1 MIRSMSTAVT
11 GLRGHQQKL
20 DVIGNNIANV
30 NTVAFKKSQ
39 ARFEDLLS
47 QTIQGATAPLT
58 RGGINPSQVGMGM
71 RVSAIVDIHFQGAI
85 TSTDR
90 ETDLAI
96 EGDGFFIVSD
106 GSREYYTRDGSFGRD
121 AAGELVNANGL
132 KLMGWRDE
140 GEELEPMHIPLGE
153 SMVARPSQNLGFTG
167 NLDALGGWDTA
178 VSKGVGDSVDI
189 ASGDFMT
196 GAATSV
202 FGYTLTYAAHTAAAG
217 TSAVSDFSIAAN
229 QLNISYDALD
239 AAAANLTVVNFVGGA
254 AGAAGA
260 VWSEALGIHTLTV
273 TMEAGV
279 SYDVDALEDL
289 IRNATEEDPG
299 DRPVEADANYNVTVA
314 AGTDVFSLANVG
326 DTAGVTLAAGVS
338 ASWAASDPPDGTYTY
353 DGLNS
358 TFGTVEYEGTV
369 ANLDELTGA
378 AGGDVVT
385 IAATP
390 SPEAEYTYEY
400 YIYDSLGR
408 RYSVDYTFV
417 PQGNNTWDYD
427 LEVRDTNG
435 NLQPFTPLGTDPAG
449 APNGSLVFTSLGALD
464 TANSTIPAIRFSPPG
479 AAQLNITPDFARTTQ
494 LAGTNSLLVREQ
506 DGYAAGELVAFY
518 ISRTG
523 SIIGTYT
530 NGMVEEL
537 GQIGM
542 AFFSNPEG
550 LIKEGGNLYMETA
563 NSGEVRIGL
572 PGTEGRGLISSSA
585 LEMSNTDLAFEFTE
599 LITTSRA
606 FQANTRVVTTSDEVL
621 VEVINMKR

>member
-71 RVSAIVDIHFQGAI
+71 RVSSIVDIHFQGAI
-85 TSTDR
+85 TNTDR

-96 EGDGFFIVSD
+96 EGEGFFVVSD
-106 GSREYYTRDGSFGRD
+106 GRREYYTRDGSFGRD

-132 KLMGWRDE
+132 KLMGWRNDA
-140 GEELEPMHIPLGE
+140 GELEPMHIPLGE
-153 SMVARPSQNLGFTG
+153 RMVARPSQNLGFTG
-167 NLDALGGWDTA
+167 NLNAMNYQMPINEVQVVDLDGATA
-178 VSKGVGDSVDI
+178 G
-189 ASGDFMT
+189 T
-196 GAATSV
+196 
-202 FGYTLTYAAHTAAAG
+202 YTLTFGADTTG
-217 TSAVSDFSIAAN
+217 PIA
-229 QLNISYDALD
+229 YDAD
-239 AAAANLTVVNFVGGA
+239 AATVQAALEGLASIGAGNVNVTGVDGGPWTITFQGALASNDVAELTVDGSSLTDGNP
-254 AGAAGA
+254 
-260 VWSEALGIHTLTV
+260 TV
-273 TMEAGV
+273 TTSNQG
-279 SYDVDALEDL
+279 
-289 IRNATEEDPG
+289 
-299 DRPVEADANYNVTVA
+299 RPEM
-314 AGTDVFSLANVG
+314 
-326 DTAGVTLAAGVS
+326 
-338 ASWAASDPPDGTYTY
+338 
-353 DGLNS
+353 
-358 TFGTVEYEGTV
+358 
-369 ANLDELTGA
+369 
-378 AGGDVVT
+378 
-385 IAATP
+385 
-390 SPEAEYTYEY
+390 AEQYTYEY
-400 YIYDSLGR
+400 YVYDSLGR
-408 RYSVDYTFV
+408 RYAVDYTFTPV
-417 PQGNNTWDYD
+417 GGNTWNYALSVSDAGGANVPVAAGATGTLVY
-427 LEVRDTNG
+427 
-435 NLQPFTPLGTDPAG
+435 TPLG
-449 APNGSLVFTSLGALD
+449 ALNV
-464 TANSTIPAIRFSPPG
+464 AASTIPEVTFAPPPL
-479 AAQLNITPDFARTTQ
+479 AAQLVINQDFAMTTQ
-494 LAGTNSLLVREQ
+494 FAGQNSLLVREQ

-523 SIIGTYT
+523 SIVGTYT

-537 GQIGM
+537 GQIAM

-572 PGTEGRGLISSSA
+572 PGTEGRGLISSSS

>member
-71 RVSAIVDIHFQGAI
+71 RVSSIVDIHFQGAI

-132 KLMGWRDE
+132 KLMGWRNGDD
-140 GEELEPMHIPLGE
+140 ELEPMHIPLGE

-167 NLDALGGWDTA
+167 NLDARSYQMPINEVHVVDLDGATA
-178 VSKGVGDSVDI
+178 G
-189 ASGDFMT
+189 T
-196 GAATSV
+196 
-202 FGYTLTYAAHTAAAG
+202 YTLTFGADTTGPIAFNADAATVQAALVG
-217 TSAVSDFSIAAN
+217 LPSIG
-229 QLNISYDALD
+229 ALD
-239 AAAANLTVVNFVGGA
+239 VLV
-254 AGAAGA
+254 AGAIGGP
-260 VWSEALGIHTLTV
+260 WTV
-273 TMEAGV
+273 TFQG
-279 SYDVDALEDL
+279 AL
-289 IRNATEEDPG
+289 
-299 DRPVEADANYNVTVA
+299 A
-314 AGTDVFSLANVG
+314 ATDV
-326 DTAGVTLAAGVS
+326 
-338 ASWAASDPPDGTYTY
+338 
-353 DGLNS
+353 
-358 TFGTVEYEGTV
+358 
-369 ANLDELTGA
+369 DELTINGA
-378 AGGDVVT
+378 GLTGGSPSVT
-385 IAATP
+385 TAAQGR
-390 SPEAEYTYEY
+390 PEVADQYTYEY
-400 YIYDSLGR
+400 YVYDSLGR
-408 RYSVDYTFV
+408 RYAVDYTFV
-417 PQGNNTWDYD
+417 PQVNNTWNYTLAVADEGGANVPIAAGATGQLVY
-427 LEVRDTNG
+427 
-435 NLQPFTPLGTDPAG
+435 TPLG
-449 APNGSLVFTSLGALD
+449 ALNV
-464 TANSTIPAIRFSPPG
+464 AASTIPDVTFTPPPL
-479 AAQLNITPDFARTTQ
+479 AAALVIDQDFARTTQ
-494 LAGTNSLLVREQ
+494 LAGQNSLLIREQ

-550 LIKEGGNLYMETA
+550 LIKEGGNLFMETA

>member
-71 RVSAIVDIHFQGAI
+71 RVSSIVDIHFQGAI
-85 TSTDR
+85 TNTDR

-96 EGDGFFIVSD
+96 EGEGFFIVSD
-106 GSREYYTRDGSFGRD
+106 GSRVYYTRDGSFGRD

-132 KLMGWRDE
+132 KLMGWRDDAD
-140 GEELEPMHIPLGE
+140 ELEPMHIPLGE
-153 SMVARPSQNLGFTG
+153 RMVARPSQNLGFAG
-167 NLDALGGWDTA
+167 NLDAR
-178 VSKGVGDSVDI
+178 SYR
-189 ASGDFMT
+189 
-196 GAATSV
+196 AATAGSATGTV
-202 FGYTLTYAAHTAAAG
+202 TLTDAAINALVNPLTVTFEVDGGAVQTMTITNLEMAAITNQAQLLAAINAG
-217 TSAVSDFSIAAN
+217 TGVAAW
-229 QLNISYDALD
+229 
-239 AAAANLTVVNFVGGA
+239 
-254 AGAAGA
+254 AGLAGA
-260 VWSEALGIHTLTV
+260 VASFDSDNNLSIT
-273 TMEAGV
+273 
-279 SYDVDALEDL
+279 S
-289 IRNATEEDPG
+289 
-299 DRPVEADANYNVTVA
+299 
-314 AGTDVFSLANVG
+314 GTTG
-326 DTAGVTLAAGVS
+326 DTSTVLLGGADYAQLFG
-338 ASWAASDPPDGTYTY
+338 ASPSYS
-353 DGLNS
+353 DGLA
-358 TFGTVEYEGTV
+358 EV
-369 ANLDELTGA
+369 ADQ
-378 AGGDVVT
+378 
-385 IAATP
+385 
-390 SPEAEYTYEY
+390 YTYEY
-400 YIYDSLGR
+400 YVYDSLGR
-408 RYSVDYTFV
+408 RYAVDYTFT
-417 PQGNNTWDYD
+417 PQGGNTWSYALSVSDEGGTDVPVATGATGTLVY
-427 LEVRDTNG
+427 
-435 NLQPFTPLGTDPAG
+435 TPLGA
-449 APNGSLVFTSLGALD
+449 
-464 TANSTIPAIRFSPPG
+464 
-479 AAQLNITPDFARTTQ
+479 LNIAASNIPDVTFTPPPLAATLVIDQQFEMTTQ

-523 SIIGTYT
+523 SIVGTYT

-550 LIKEGGNLYMETA
+550 LIKEGGNLFMETA